1 MPGVHA
7 FYSAKD
13 IPGTNSFAPTF
24 FLFGEP
30 EEIFV
35 GPNSEVKFYGQP
47 IGVIVAETMDLANL
61 AATQVRVTYVEPSS
75 QSASSTS
82 AMRRALNWIAPFGDA
97 AAATGTAIRP
107 VIPTLQDAL
116 RLNAT
121 DRISTIDRSL
131 QAIAHGV
138 NGTHTLSGHLDLGSQ
153 YHFTMEAQTTVC
165 IPNVEDELDVY
176 VATQW
181 PDFVHCAIAQAL
193 ALPENRIN
201 VTVRRLGG
209 AYGAKI
215 SRTAQVA
222 CACALAAHLSNRPV
236 RFVLT
241 VEANMTTL
249 GKRYALACDYAISVD
264 AAGRIQRLT
273 NNFIQDYGCSGNEPV
288 PYFTLAAFPNCY
300 QKDAFTVTMQ
310 QALTDAP
317 SHTWCRAPGTTEGI
331 AMIETMMEHIAL
343 VTGADPIAVRLANC
357 SADSEIHRLM
367 PQFLLDVDYAERR
380 KAAAEFNAA
389 NRWRKRGI
397 AVVPVKYAMEY
408 FGGFVVFVAIY
419 HMDGTVAVSH
429 SGVECGQGINTKVAQ
444 VTAHALGVPLEA
456 VRLKT
461 TTNLLAANG
470 FLTGASM
477 TSEMVCYVSVELL
490 TISLTTRRF
499 SLIRKVFYCDK
510 KASLLSSIEGIT
522 CEFKLFG

>member
-7 FYSAKD
+7 FYSAAD
-13 IPGTNSFAPTF
+13 IPGTNSFAPPL

-35 GPNSEVKFYGQP
+35 GTASEVKFYGQP
-47 IGVIVAETMDLANL
+47 IGVIVADTMDLANL
-61 AATQVRVTYVEPSS
+61 AATQVRVTYVESS
-75 QSASSTS
+75 QSSSSS
-82 AMRRALNWIAPFGDA
+82 AIQRALNWMTPFGAQSD
-97 AAATGTAIRP
+97 RP

-121 DRISTIDRSL
+121 DRISTIDRGL
-131 QAIAHGV
+131 QASAHGV
-138 NGTHTLSGHLDLGSQ
+138 NASHSLSGHLDLGSQ
-153 YHFTMEAQTTVC
+153 YHFTMEAQTTIC

-181 PDFVHCAIAQAL
+181 PDFVHCAIAQSL

-215 SRTAQVA
+215 SRCAQIA

-241 VEANMTTL
+241 VEANMTTV

-264 AAGRIQRLT
+264 DAGRIQRLT
-273 NNFIQDYGCSGNEPV
+273 NNFIQDFGCSGNEPV
-288 PYFTLAAFPNCY
+288 PYFTLEAVPNCY
-300 QKDAFTVTMQ
+300 QKEAFTVTTQ
-310 QALTDAP
+310 KALTDAP
-317 SHTWCRAPGTTEGI
+317 SHTFCRAPGTTEAI
-331 AMIETMMEHIAL
+331 AMIETMMEHIAV
-343 VTGADPIAVRLANC
+343 VTGRDPIEVRLANC
-357 SADSEIHRLM
+357 SADSEIRRLM
-367 PQFLLDVDYAERR
+367 PQFLHDVDFAERR
-380 KAAAEFNAA
+380 TAVAAFNAA

-397 AVVPVKYAMEY
+397 AVVPMKYPMAY
-408 FGGFVVFVAIY
+408 FGGFMVFVAIY

-444 VTAHALGVPLEA
+444 VTAHSLGIPLAA
-456 VRLKT
+456 VRVKT
-461 TTNLLAANG
+461 TTNLLAANA
-470 FLTGASM
+470 FVTGGSL
-477 TSEMVCYVSVELL
+477 TSEMVCYVS
-490 TISLTTRRF
+490 RF
-499 SLIRKVFYCDK
+499 GFGWFQ
-510 KASLLSSIEGIT
+510 LLSS
-522 CEFKLFG
+522 L